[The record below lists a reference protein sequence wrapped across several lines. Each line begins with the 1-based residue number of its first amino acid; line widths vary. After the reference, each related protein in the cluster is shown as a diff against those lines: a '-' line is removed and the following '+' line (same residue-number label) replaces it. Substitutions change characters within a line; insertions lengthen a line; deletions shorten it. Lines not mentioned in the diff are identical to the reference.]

1 MGQLLHAVSEFGH
14 YAATVIPLNC
24 DNSQSMFSELPKGA
38 KNTSRVVQR
47 GFSRDAL
54 RAAFG
59 NQVLIHQDLRHGQD
73 FERITVGVPR
83 DPIEFMKEAQNAG
96 HPRGH

>member
-1 MGQLLHAVSEFGH
+1 MGQLLQAVSECGH
-14 YAATVIPLNC
+14 YATIVIPLNC
-24 DNSQSMFSELPKGA
+24 DNSQSMFSKLPKGA
-38 KNTSRVVQR
+38 KTTSRVVQQ

-73 FERITVGVPR
+73 FEQITVGVPR
-83 DPIEFMKEAQNAG
+83 DPIEFMKEAQKVG

>member
-14 YAATVIPLNC
+14 YATTVIPLNC
-24 DNSQSMFSELPKGA
+24 DNSQS
-38 KNTSRVVQR
+38 VQR

-59 NQVLIHQDLRHGQD
+59 NQVLIHQDLCHGQD

>member
-1 MGQLLHAVSEFGH
+1 MGQLLQAVSEFGP
-14 YAATVIPLNC
+14 YETIVIPLNC
-24 DNSQSMFSELPKGA
+24 DNLQSMISTLPKGT
-38 KNTSRVVQR
+38 KITSRVVQR

-54 RAAFG
+54 RTAFG
-59 NQVLIHQDLRHGQD
+59 NKVLIHQDLRHGQD